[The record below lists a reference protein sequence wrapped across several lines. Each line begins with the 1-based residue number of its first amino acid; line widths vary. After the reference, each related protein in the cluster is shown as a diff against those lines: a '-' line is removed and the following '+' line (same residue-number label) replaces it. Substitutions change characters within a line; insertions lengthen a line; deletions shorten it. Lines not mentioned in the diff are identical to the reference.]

1 MTNNKP
7 LQSIINEAKQFI
19 YRREG
24 KFAASVINDFEDAL
38 RSGDNRHKTAYEWL
52 QKYRKPGQPVKRA
65 ETKPR
70 TVTAPKVEAPK
81 YPKREPE
88 AWTAYKPSGNK
99 FAQMWEYSNIL
110 TKPYYR
116 DATPRQVQKLMKR
129 KLDTLTR
136 MAAFVD
142 SQTYEHFRMALTEV
156 LRIEP
161 EQDVRRE
168 AIYMLARH
176 FSWSEIDTTF
186 WLHGT
191 RRPED
196 QYALIVA
203 EERCKSRTQKNTDKV
218 ASDEVRLLLAET
230 IR

>member
-1 MTNNKP
+1 MTTNKA
-7 LQSIINEAKQFI
+7 LQSIIGEAKQFI
-19 YRREG
+19 HRREG
-24 KFAASVINDFEDAL
+24 KFAASVIADFEDAL
-38 RSGDNRHKTAYEWL
+38 RSSDNKHKTAYQWL
-52 QKYRKPGQPVKRA
+52 QKYRKPGSPVKRA
-65 ETKPR
+65 QEKPK
-70 TVTAPKVEAPK
+70 TIPAAKPDVK
-81 YPKREPE
+81 YPKRQPE
-88 AWTAYKPSGNK
+88 AWTAYKPKGNK

-116 DATPRQVQKLMKR
+116 DATPRQVQKLMNR

-136 MAAFVD
+136 MATHVD

-161 EQDVRRE
+161 EQEVRRE

-176 FSWSEIDTTF
+176 FSWNEIEWTF

>member
-1 MTNNKP
+1 MTNNKA
-7 LQSIINEAKQFI
+7 LNSIINEAKQFI
-19 YRREG
+19 HRREG
-24 KFAASVINDFEDAL
+24 KFAASVINDFEDTL
-38 RSGDNRHKTAYEWL
+38 RSSDNQHKTAYEWL
-52 QKYRKPGQPVKRA
+52 QKYRKPGNPVKRA
-65 ETKPR
+65 EQSKP
-70 TVTAPKVEAPK
+70 VPAAKSDVK
-81 YPKREPE
+81 YPKHEPQE
-88 AWTAYKPSGNK
+88 WAAYKPSGNK

-116 DATPRQVQKLMKR
+116 DATPRQVQTLINR
-129 KLDTLTR
+129 KLDTLAR

-156 LRIEP
+156 LRVEP

-176 FSWSEIDTTF
+176 FSWNEIETTF
-186 WLHGT
+186 WLHGN

-203 EERCKSRTQKNTDKV
+203 EERCKSRTQNHAGKV